1 MVDLPG
7 RRLWCA
13 APIDLGWSP
22 AGEAP
27 GNWWYPPE
35 LGQQQQEDA
44 REEHVD
50 EEGTIFYHNRR
61 NDLGSSASKSSTYT
75 HVQGKEES
83 PVLIWFGFLF
93 EILYPRA
100 KAN

>member
-1 MVDLPG
+1 MLDLPG

-22 AGEAP
+22 GEAP

-35 LGQQQQEDA
+35 FGQQQQEDA
-44 REEHVD
+44 REEHVH
-50 EEGTIFYHNRR
+50 EEGTVFYHNRG
-61 NDLGSSASKSSTYT
+61 NDLESSASGSGA

-83 PVLIWFGFLF
+83 PMNGADLIWFLV
-93 EILYPRA
+93 
-100 KAN
+100 